1 VSGSDAGAFDYTMP
15 SLGADMDEGRVIEW
29 RVQPGDAVHRG
40 DLIATV
46 ETEKSD
52 IDIEIWHDGI
62 VEEFLVDVGQLVDVG
77 TPIAR
82 LRSLDDTRAAATPPP
97 SRSPAP
103 PPAPSPPP
111 PRSTSDE
118 PSDEQR
124 AHPDVAATA
133 VPDAPAHVEAARTGG
148 DRVPASP
155 LARRLAAARGVDL
168 AALRGSG
175 PGGAVIEADV
185 IAASATTATTA
196 IADAPEPAPAQPASS
211 TSPRRSPDTMRTLIA
226 ERMAASNRE
235 IPHYHLSRDLD
246 VGPLE
251 TWLAQHNADR
261 PIAERILPAA
271 CFIRAVALAASR
283 HRELNGFWVD
293 NHLEPSDAVN
303 VATAISLRRGGL
315 VTPQIERAD
324 ERSLIEVMAA
334 LSELV
339 SAARAGRLRASWM
352 TGATITVTHLGD
364 TGADLVHGVISPP
377 QVALVGFGRSR
388 PLPWVTDDS
397 IVVRPVVTSTLA
409 ADHRATDGAIGS
421 RFLATLA
428 ELIDH
433 PEELL

>member
-1 VSGSDAGAFDYTMP
+1 VTDHGADEFEYAMP

-29 RVQPGDAVHRG
+29 RVDPGDTVHRG

-62 VEEFLVDVGQLVDVG
+62 IEEFLVDVGQLVDVG

-82 LRSLDDTRAAATPPP
+82 LRTLDGA
-97 SRSPAP
+97 SP
-103 PPAPSPPP
+103 PPAPP
-111 PRSTSDE
+111 STAAPATPIPKKS
-118 PSDEQR
+118 
-124 AHPDVAATA
+124 AGVALSATPARHFGAETATA
-133 VPDAPAHVEAARTGG
+133 GATGG
-148 DRVPASP
+148 RVPASP
-155 LARRLAAARGVDL
+155 LARRLAAARGLDL
-168 AALRGSG
+168 GAIRGSG

-185 IAASATTATTA
+185 IAASSGATAA
-196 IADAPEPAPAQPASS
+196 AAGPLPD

-226 ERMAASNRE
+226 ERMATSNRE

-251 TWLAQHNADR
+251 SWLAERNADR

-293 NHLEPSDAVN
+293 DHLEPADSVN

-315 VTPQIERAD
+315 VTPHIERAD
-324 ERSLIEVMAA
+324 ERSLIEVMTA
-334 LSELV
+334 LTELV
-339 SAARAGRLRASWM
+339 TAARTGRLRASWM

-388 PLPWVTDDS
+388 VRPWVIDDDV
-397 IVVRPVVTSTLA
+397 VVRPVVTSTLA

-428 ELIDH
+428 ELIDR
-433 PEELL
+433 PEDLL

>member
-1 VSGSDAGAFDYTMP
+1 VTVQDAGSFEYAMP

-29 RVQPGDAVHRG
+29 RVEPGDTVHRG

-62 VEEFLVDVGQLVDVG
+62 IEEFLVDLGRLVDVG

-82 LRSLDDTRAAATPPP
+82 LRALDSASAPPPSAPSRPASPSKMSAGAALTATSARHFGVAATPVD
-97 SRSPAP
+97 A
-103 PPAPSPPP
+103 
-111 PRSTSDE
+111 TSK
-118 PSDEQR
+118 
-124 AHPDVAATA
+124 
-133 VPDAPAHVEAARTGG
+133 
-148 DRVPASP
+148 RVLASP
-155 LARRLAAARGVDL
+155 LARRLAAERGLDL
-168 AALRGSG
+168 DAIHGSG

-185 IAASATTATTA
+185 RAAPSDDVTAAGPLT
-196 IADAPEPAPAQPASS
+196 DP
-211 TSPRRSPDTMRTLIA
+211 SPRRSPDTMRSLIA
-226 ERMAASNRE
+226 ERMATSNRE

-246 VGPLE
+246 VGALE
-251 TWLAQHNADR
+251 SWLAEHNADR

-283 HRELNGFWVD
+283 HRELNGFWID
-293 NHLEPSDAVN
+293 DHLESADSVN
-303 VATAISLRRGGL
+303 VATAITLRRGGL
-315 VTPQIERAD
+315 VTPKIERAD
-324 ERSLIEVMAA
+324 ERSLIEVMTA

-339 SAARAGRLRASWM
+339 TAARTGRLRASWM
-352 TGATITVTHLGD
+352 TGATITITHLGD

-388 PLPWVTDDS
+388 VRPWVIGDD
-397 IVVRPVVTSTLA
+397 IVVTPVVTSTLA

-428 ELIDH
+428 DLIDR
-433 PEELL
+433 PEDLL

>member
-1 VSGSDAGAFDYTMP
+1 MTEPETGAATFDYAMP

-29 RVQPGDAVHRG
+29 RVEPGDTVRRG
-40 DLIATV
+40 DLVATV

-62 VEEFLVDVGQLVDVG
+62 VEEFLVDIGQLVDVG

-82 LRSLDDTRAAATPPP
+82 LRSADGAAPTSTAPPP
-97 SRSPAP
+97 PPASASPAP
-103 PPAPSPPP
+103 APAPAPDPAASPAPAPVEPTTPP
-111 PRSTSDE
+111 TD
-118 PSDEQR
+118 
-124 AHPDVAATA
+124 AIDVAA
-133 VPDAPAHVEAARTGG
+133 PG
-148 DRVPASP
+148 RVPASP
-155 LARRLAAARGVDL
+155 LARRLAAERGVDL
-168 AALRGSG
+168 GSVRGSG

-185 IAASATTATTA
+185 IAASAAASTTTQA
-196 IADAPEPAPAQPASS
+196 APEQP
-211 TSPRRSPDTMRTLIA
+211 TSPPPRRSPDTMRTLIA

-251 TWLAQHNADR
+251 SWLAERNADR
-261 PIAERILPAA
+261 PIAGRILPAA
-271 CFIRAVALAASR
+271 CFIRAVALAAER
-283 HRELNGFWVD
+283 HRELNGYWVD
-293 NHLEPSDAVN
+293 DHLEPADAIN

-315 VTPQIERAD
+315 VTPHIERAH

-334 LSELV
+334 LTELV
-339 SAARAGRLRASWM
+339 TAARAGRLRASWM

-388 PLPWVTDDS
+388 PQPWVIDGDV
-397 IVVRPVVTSTLA
+397 VVRPVVTSTLA

-428 ELIDH
+428 DLIDQ
-433 PEELL
+433 PEDLL

>member
-1 VSGSDAGAFDYTMP
+1 VTEHGPDEFEYAMP

-29 RVQPGDAVHRG
+29 RVDPGDTVHRG

-62 VEEFLVDVGQLVDVG
+62 IEEFLVDVGQLVDVG

-82 LRSLDDTRAAATPPP
+82 LRTLDGASRPTAPPSTAEPSAEIPKKSAVVAVSATPA
-97 SRSPAP
+97 RHFAAETAP
-103 PPAPSPPP
+103 VGA
-111 PRSTSDE
+111 TS
-118 PSDEQR
+118 
-124 AHPDVAATA
+124 
-133 VPDAPAHVEAARTGG
+133 G
-148 DRVPASP
+148 RVPASP
-155 LARRLAAARGVDL
+155 LARRLAAERGLDL
-168 AALRGSG
+168 GSMHGSG

-185 IAASATTATTA
+185 IAASSTAA
-196 IADAPEPAPAQPASS
+196 AAAGPLPD
-211 TSPRRSPDTMRTLIA
+211 TSPRRSPATMRSLIA
-226 ERMAASNRE
+226 ERMATSNRE
-235 IPHYHLSRDLD
+235 IPHYHLSRDVD

-251 TWLAQHNADR
+251 SWLAECNADR

-293 NHLEPSDAVN
+293 DHLEPADSVN

-324 ERSLIEVMAA
+324 ERSLAEVMTA
-334 LSELV
+334 LTELV
-339 SAARAGRLRASWM
+339 TAARTGRLRGSWM

-388 PLPWVTDDS
+388 VRPWVIDDDV
-397 IVVRPVVTSTLA
+397 VVRPVVTSTLA

-428 ELIDH
+428 ELIDR
-433 PEELL
+433 PEDLL